1 MPKNI
6 LKSTSRMLTLYA
18 LLLNT
23 YISNYGFFFHL
34 FRLELN
40 PMRVLCMFELYVHLF
55 STYFPTC
62 VYCVT
67 SRFIFRLKVD
77 STAGE
82 TTKYFFPFLFRKAG
96 ECIGDMGTRLHFK
109 AILLINL
116 KLRQMNN
123 SLIIFK

>member
-1 MPKNI
+1 MD
-6 LKSTSRMLTLYA
+6 
-18 LLLNT
+18 
-23 YISNYGFFFHL
+23 FFFHL

-82 TTKYFFPFLFRKAG
+82 TTKYFFPFCLEKPVSV
-96 ECIGDMGTRLHFK
+96 L
-109 AILLINL
+109 AIWEHVYIS
-116 KLRQMNN
+116 KPYY
-123 SLIIFK
+123 